1 MMPARL
7 RTLGARCRLRLSR
20 ASIIFLCVSLW
31 GCWAIYN
38 ASRSG
43 YSGRHF
49 AARQGLWIG
58 LGAAALL
65 ICANLPERF
74 YRRWLPWLCVTAY
87 VPLVLVLLL
96 GVRINGMRGWFAW
109 HGYFLQPSE
118 LAKPAFVLSLAW
130 LLERTAAQR
139 AAWVRGFLPV
149 LLLVA
154 LWGLPIALQPDFG
167 SLLVY
172 LLTFLLVYWGFDGRL
187 RHLAASG
194 LAVVPALAFVLWRY
208 PYVLRRILAF
218 LNPEQVA
225 QSAGWHIVQFR
236 RTLASGGLFGRAW
249 EDGLWSSA
257 YLPLGYSDS
266 VFAST
271 AEKVGFVGTL
281 PLLVLILALALYG
294 HYHACRATD
303 RFRAATI
310 FGITGMLV
318 LQAFVHL
325 SVNLGLM
332 PPTGITLPL
341 ISYGGSSLISSMM
354 AFGIV
359 EAMIHA
365 PPLAA
370 APPGADAGQGCTGA
384 AADGEDRELSGQSR

>member
-1 MMPARL
+1 MTVARL
-7 RTLGARCRLRLSR
+7 RHPGARRPLRLSR
-20 ASIIFLCVSLW
+20 ASAFFLCVSLW

-38 ASRSG
+38 ASRTG

-49 AARQGLWIG
+49 AARQALWVG
-58 LGAAALL
+58 LGSAALL
-65 ICANLPERF
+65 VCANLPARL
-74 YRRWLPWLCVTAY
+74 YRRWLPWLCGLAY
-87 VPLVLVLLL
+87 VPLLLVLLL
-96 GVRINGMRGWFAW
+96 GIRINGMRGWFAW

-118 LAKPAFVLSLAW
+118 LAKPVYVLSLAW
-130 LLERTAAQR
+130 VLDRTAAQR
-139 AAWVRGFLPV
+139 SAWGRGFLPV

-172 LLTFLLVYWGFDGRL
+172 LLTFLLVYWGSGGRL
-187 RHLAASG
+187 RHLVASS
-194 LAVVPALAFVLWRY
+194 LAIVPAVVFVLWRY
-208 PYVLRRILAF
+208 PYVLHRIRAF
-218 LNPEQVA
+218 LNPEPVA
-225 QSAGWHIVQFR
+225 QSSGWHIIQFR

-249 EDGLWSSA
+249 EDGLWSNA

-271 AEKVGFVGTL
+271 AEKVGFVGML
-281 PLLVLILALALYG
+281 PLLVLILALAFYG
-294 HYHACRATD
+294 HYHACRTTD
-303 RFRAATI
+303 GFRAATI

-359 EAMIHA
+359 EAMVHA
-365 PPLAA
+365 PSLPDPAA
-370 APPGADAGQGCTGA
+370 LP
-384 AADGEDRELSGQSR
+384 DRRG

>member
-1 MMPARL
+1 MIGRL
-7 RTLGARCRLRLSR
+7 RTLAQRCPLRLSR
-20 ASIIFLCVSLW
+20 ASVFFLCVSLW

-38 ASRSG
+38 ASRTG

-49 AARQGLWIG
+49 AARQGLWVA
-58 LGAAALL
+58 LGTAALL
-65 ICANLPERF
+65 TCANLPEYL
-74 YRRWLPWLCVTAY
+74 YRRWLPWLCLAAY
-87 VPLVLVLLL
+87 LPLLLVLGL
-96 GVRINGMRGWFAW
+96 GIRINGMRGWFAW

-118 LAKPAFVLSLAW
+118 LAKPVYVLSLAW
-130 LLERTAAQR
+130 LLDRTATER
-139 AAWVRGFLPV
+139 RAWVRGFLPV
-149 LLLVA
+149 VLLVG

-172 LLTFLLVYWGFDGRL
+172 LLTFLLVYWGFGGRL
-187 RHLAASG
+187 RHLLASG
-194 LAVVPALAFVLWRY
+194 LAVMPALAFVLWHY

-218 LNPEQVA
+218 MNPDQAA
-225 QSAGWHIVQFR
+225 QSSGWHLVQFR

-249 EDGLWSSA
+249 EDGLWSNA

-271 AEKVGFVGTL
+271 AEKVGFFGTL
-281 PLLVLILALALYG
+281 PLLILILALAFYG

-365 PPLAA
+365 PTPTAGPPL
-370 APPGADAGQGCTGA
+370 PP
-384 AADGEDRELSGQSR
+384 

>member
-1 MMPARL
+1 MMARL
-7 RTLGARCRLRLSR
+7 RSLGARCPLRLSR
-20 ASIIFLCVSLW
+20 ASIFFLCVSLW

-43 YSGRHF
+43 DSGRNF
-49 AARQGLWIG
+49 AARQGLWVG

-65 ICANLPERF
+65 ICASLPPRF
-74 YRRWLPWLCVTAY
+74 YRRGLPWLAAAAY
-87 VPLVLVLLL
+87 APLLLVLVL
-96 GVRINGMRGWFAW
+96 GIRINGMRGWFAW

-118 LAKPAFVLSLAW
+118 LAKPIYVLSLAW
-130 LLERTAAQR
+130 LLDRTAAQR
-139 AAWVRGFLPV
+139 AAWGRGFLPV

-172 LLTFLLVYWGFDGRL
+172 LLTFLLLYWGFDGRL
-187 RHLAASG
+187 RHLLASG
-194 LAVVPALAFVLWRY
+194 LAVLPALAFVLWRH
-208 PYVLRRILAF
+208 PYVLRRITGF
-218 LNPEQVA
+218 LNPEQAA
-225 QSAGWHIVQFR
+225 QSSGWHILQFR

-271 AEKVGFVGTL
+271 AEKIGFVGTL

-294 HYHACRATD
+294 HYHACRTTD
-303 RFRAATI
+303 RFRAASI

-341 ISYGGSSLISSMM
+341 ISYGGSSLISTMM

-359 EAMIHA
+359 EAMVHAAPA
-365 PPLAA
+365 PPLPPRPQVDSP
-370 APPGADAGQGCTGA
+370 APTRRRLHGP
-384 AADGEDRELSGQSR
+384 